1 MSTVPDWGP
10 LLRRIRH
17 QRQKPMSWVAEQL
30 GVGEE
35 YISRLERGKRTL
47 GTHILNPWLEALG
60 VEIQVRLLIREA
72 DCPYCGALRDPIEG
86 EEVA

>member
-1 MSTVPDWGP
+1 M
-10 LLRRIRH
+10 RRIRH